1 MILNSVKTGGSRD
14 ILTGVVAAGQEVAF
28 GAFVKRAADGTI
40 KMVPT
45 GNDVQGFIGV
55 AADDVVQREVEGFY
69 SEGDV
74 VPIITSGIVN
84 AWLLGGEVVKS
95 GGYLKFP
102 AALGAGTEGLGVLA
116 PESDDTKTLNSV
128 AKYVGKN
135 DAGNADYD
143 QSVSGIVGKV
153 LTCSGLSSLKLE
165 KGDFVVI
172 DSDEAAEVNVVDNP
186 AVTSTSFSVVKTPLA
201 THATNIKVYK
211 LVQIPVQLVI

>member
-45 GNDVQGFIGV
+45 GTNVQGFIGV
-55 AADDVVQREVEGFY
+55 AVDDVVQRDVEGFY

-102 AALGAGTEGLGVLA
+102 ATLGTGAEGLGVLA

-143 QSVSGIVGKV
+143 QDVSTISGKT
-153 LTCSGLSSLKLE
+153 LTCSELARLDLAE
-165 KGDFVVI
+165 GDYVVI
-172 DSDEAAEVNVVDNP
+172 DSEEAAEVNMVDDP
-186 AVTSTSFSVVKTPLA
+186 AASTTTFTVAKTPLA
-201 THATNIKVYK
+201 SHATGIKVYK